1 MKKQCKK
8 CNFEYEYEGF
18 ANLMVFCPCCDEFD
32 YLSCEYGFGPVVPC
46 RIYHGSKEV
55 GMVSYKDSSQRGY
68 RLESDVFDLH
78 KELERSYLEALYEAK
93 DMIAELINDVKRKEI

>member
-1 MKKQCKK
+1 
-8 CNFEYEYEGF
+8 
-18 ANLMVFCPCCDEFD
+18 
-32 YLSCEYGFGPVVPC
+32 
-46 RIYHGSKEV
+46 
-55 GMVSYKDSSQRGY
+55 MVSYKDSSQRGY